1 MSEPVG
7 IFDSGFGGLTV
18 VRRFL
23 TMLPEESIAYFG
35 DNARVP
41 YGSRTQEEIQAF
53 VLEVAEFLVGQ
64 GVKALVVACNTA
76 TAAALP
82 ALQGAFSLPVVG
94 IIEPGARE
102 AALASHTGEIAVI
115 GTEFTISSGSY
126 QRAIKKYN
134 PRAKVYGQ
142 ACPLFVPFV
151 EMGKLSG
158 PEVEAAAGEYLSFLA
173 NTAVDTLVLG
183 CTHYPHLLRV
193 IRKVIGPD
201 IKIVDPA
208 VATVVTLRE
217 ILRERGLLAPAG
229 TVPKHRFYTSA
240 DPEHFRRLGQ
250 QLLGF
255 PMEHVEQVPVRK

>member
-1 MSEPVG
+1 M
-7 IFDSGFGGLTV
+7 
-18 VRRFL
+18 
-23 TMLPEESIAYFG
+23 
-35 DNARVP
+35 
-41 YGSRTQEEIQAF
+41 
-53 VLEVAEFLVGQ
+53 AEFLVGQ

-240 DPEHFRRLGQ
+240 DRALPPPWSAAPGLSHGACGASTGKKIMSLGWRPDCPLSGWKGPAIFRSGLHFTGGCGIIIREMKPCPYSSVG
-250 QLLGF
+250 
-255 PMEHVEQVPVRK
+255 